1 MKDIKNFDQL
11 VSICK
16 EIVKNH
22 TTHSFVEEHVY
33 TAFGWGSVAIMTDH
47 FGGTYVNLHYK
58 FKTGKVTNWYGMK
71 DKQVI
76 EDIGQL
82 TSLIKDSEEALLKG
96 RDLKA
101 IYDLINA
108 EY

>member
-1 MKDIKNFDQL
+1 MKDINNFDQL

-16 EIVKNH
+16 EIVKNY

-58 FKTGKVTNWYGMK
+58 FKTGKVTNWYR
-71 DKQVI
+71 DKGEQVI
-76 EDIGQL
+76 EDVDQL
-82 TSLIKDSEEALLKG
+82 INVIIKSEAAHLKG

-101 IYDLINA
+101 ISDRINA
-108 EY
+108 EC